1 VCTVIH
7 LTPFIFNLV
16 VINEQVRSDLC
27 QRGVNF
33 LKAVAICCA
42 EHGDVTGGAAS
53 IREMAPHAAEED
65 LYEDDEMAGACL
77 PAPVEPARTSVA
89 DALSE
94 RIVGVERSPKEL
106 PLSLRQNM
114 PGMMQA
120 VATDKNK
127 YVITQ
132 TTVHDETPTVHRSSF
147 SNYARRKSHT
157 SKLKESPVNM
167 PMSPQRKLSNDNEEG
182 DGDVVGRRNKEGR
195 VPLLSSNGSSVQRSR
210 TFSMDSVPTGS
221 LNDSE
226 RRRAQGRSNS
236 QELNVSVDEVSLKE
250 AQASIVQAFDREEA
264 KQNSPV
270 LERSKTVVDTSNMA
284 SVTDPSMTSASI
296 DNEAEESS
304 PDKLTTSELF
314 TTTGLFHPSTSSKLV
329 WDIFL
334 SLVICYSVITVTYQ
348 LGFSTQFSGGL
359 AALDIAVDVFFF
371 ADILVTFNTAEKDN
385 DGHLIVNRWTVA
397 QLYATSWFP
406 IDFLSTVPIEPIVN
420 AATGGQEN
428 PALRSFKLVRAIR
441 LVRLVKIAHIIN
453 KAGLTDK
460 VEEALNLHPAVLQV
474 LKLFVI
480 MLFFG
485 HLFACLLFATA
496 QCDGDG
502 SCWVEN
508 YCIVGLVPDSAD
520 VLSGSAC
527 LDEKG
532 LDLRYIASLYWA
544 FTTMTTIGYGDIT
557 PNPKATH
564 ELIVTVLTQVI
575 GTTVFAYVVGALVG
589 IIVNLDPAA
598 KMRRQNLQY
607 LNQYLNEARNTFGFR
622 CCLRQH
628 FLFRQKVQSVFS
640 EQQLFAAMHPELR
653 VEVMGIVH
661 GTGMIPRLPELCAVE
676 ADLRGAFTVVL
687 PRLRPYCYSN
697 DDVVLHPMLGAHREM
712 FFLTSGTIAVETCM
726 DELPRR
732 NRKEDASPSS
742 SRKGLESPNYG
753 SPNVGGPSVNA
764 ATFSKRY
771 TVGESFGE
779 VLALLPAEVHFALK
793 VAAKCTSTTA
803 QAFGLT
809 HADLQGFHATFP
821 LLYDALSAHT
831 DFEANFPHWVEVVAP
846 KSFDYEAVI
855 DEIGVRNS
863 NEDVVEDPKNG
874 GKGDVHARNSRESRD
889 NRVSFTASLEP
900 LIVEENEFDMSRGP
914 SAANTPKNKPPQ
926 AETSSIK
933 VPRASRSA
941 TSTGPRPGSRRLSP
955 TQPDKQDATVT
966 ASASKEAKKPGNRN
980 HTPRSSGDNVNRR
993 DDSKAGKEKAAPSR
1007 VKHSNSATSS
1017 TSSSSMSN

>member
-1 VCTVIH
+1 M
-7 LTPFIFNLV
+7 
-16 VINEQVRSDLC
+16 RSDLC
-27 QRGVNF
+27 QRGVRF

-42 EHGDVTGGAAS
+42 EHGDVAGGAAS

-77 PAPVEPARTSVA
+77 PAPSEPDRTSLA
-89 DALSE
+89 DALS
-94 RIVGVERSPKEL
+94 RRVIDVEPSPNEL

-114 PGMMQA
+114 PRMVQA
-120 VATDKNK
+120 VATDKYKNL
-127 YVITQ
+127 VTQ
-132 TTVHDETPTVHRSSF
+132 
-147 SNYARRKSHT
+147 A
-157 SKLKESPVNM
+157 PVN
-167 PMSPQRKLSNDNEEG
+167 EETRAAHETSSR
-182 DGDVVGRRNKEGR
+182 VGRKNDEGR
-195 VPLLSSNGSSVQRSR
+195 VPLLSPSGGSLQRNR
-210 TFSMDSVPTGS
+210 TLSMDAVPTGS
-221 LNDSE
+221 LDESE
-226 RRRAQGRSNS
+226 KKRAQKRFDSR
-236 QELNVSVDEVSLKE
+236 ELNVSVDEVSLRE
-250 AQASIVQAFDREEA
+250 AQASIIQAFDREEA
-264 KQNSPV
+264 IQSSPV
-270 LERSKTVVDTSNMA
+270 LERNSIVGDA
-284 SVTDPSMTSASI
+284 SAMPLGTDPSMTPASI
-296 DNEAEESS
+296 DNEAEDSAA
-304 PDKLTTSELF
+304 DKFTPSELF
-314 TTTGLFHPSTSSKLV
+314 ATTGLFHPSTSGKLF

-334 SLVICYSVITVTYQ
+334 SLVICYSVIRVTYQ
-348 LGFSTQFSGGL
+348 LGFSTQYTGSL

-371 ADILVTFNTAEKDN
+371 VDILVTFNTAEKDT

-397 QLYATSWFP
+397 WLYATSWLP
-406 IDFLSTVPIEPIVN
+406 IDFLSTVPIEAIVT
-420 AATGGQEN
+420 AAMSGQEN

-453 KAGLTDK
+453 KAGLVDK
-460 VEEALNLHPAVLQV
+460 VEEALNLHPAVLKV
-474 LKLFVI
+474 LKLFII

-496 QCDGDG
+496 QCDGNG

-508 YCIVGLVPDSAD
+508 YCIVGLVPDSTD
-520 VLSGSAC
+520 DLSGRAC

-564 ELIVTVLTQVI
+564 ELVVTVLTQVI

-598 KMRRQNLQY
+598 KMRRQHLQY

-661 GTGMIPRLPELCAVE
+661 GTGIIPRLPELCAVE
-676 ADLRGAFTVVL
+676 ADLRGALTVVL
-687 PRLRPYCYSN
+687 PRLRPYCYSI

-726 DELPRR
+726 DEVSKKR
-732 NRKEDASPSS
+732 RKEDASPLS
-742 SRKGLESPNYG
+742 SRKKYNKPTLG
-753 SPNVGGPSVNA
+753 SPSPTVTA

-779 VLALLPAEVHFALK
+779 VLALIPDEVNFALK
-793 VAAKCTSTTA
+793 VEAKCTSTTA

-809 HADLQGFHATFP
+809 RADLQNFRATFP

-831 DFEANFPHWVEVVAP
+831 CFEENFLHWVEVVAP
-846 KSFDYEAVI
+846 RSFDYEAMI
-855 DEIGVRNS
+855 EEIGVRSS
-863 NEDVVEDPKNG
+863 NDEIISDPKSDG
-874 GKGDVHARNSRESRD
+874 ADAHARMSRESRE

-900 LIVEENEFDMSRGP
+900 PIVEENESDMSRGD
-914 SAANTPKNKPPQ
+914 SAANTPKNKSRPVVE
-926 AETSSIK
+926 ASSDK
-933 VPRASRSA
+933 TPRVGRSA
-941 TSTGPRPGSRRLSP
+941 TTSGSRPGSRRTSP
-955 TQPDKQDATVT
+955 SLPED
-966 ASASKEAKKPGNRN
+966 ASKEARKSGNRN
-980 HTPRSSGDNVNRR
+980 RTPRSSGDNVNRR
-993 DDSKAGKEKAAPSR
+993 ETPNKVGGEIAAASR
-1007 VKHSNSATSS
+1007 VKRSDSSSSS
-1017 TSSSSMSN
+1017 TSSSSVSN